1 MNIGIK
7 GRAETVVSAENTE
20 KIVLYAKI
28 SVVVC
33 AENAGMARDMCESGG
48 MIFMADDFSF
58 EITEKL
64 GVLSTAKSG
73 WTLELNKVS
82 WGGRPAKYDIRSWAP
97 EHEKM
102 GKGVTLNNE
111 EFQALK
117 KLVSGI

>member
-1 MNIGIK
+1 MLK
-7 GRAETVVSAENTE
+7 YLLWFARKTP
-20 KIVLYAKI
+20 
-28 SVVVC
+28 
-33 AENAGMARDMCESGG
+33 GMARDICESGG

-102 GKGVTLNNE
+102 GKGVTLNDE